1 MAHDSGRP
9 HSSTR
14 IAVVGATGYA
24 GGEILRLLLD
34 HPGVRNGELII
45 GSLMA
50 GSSAGTPVSEAMP
63 HLIALSDR
71 TIEALDVDT
80 LAQHDVVFLGLPH
93 GHSARIAKQLPDHVV
108 IIDCAADFRLRN
120 QDDWDTFYSGVY
132 AGSWPYGIPEM
143 PGHREAIAGARRVAV
158 PGCFP
163 TGATL
168 ALWPAVHA
176 GLIKSRVSVVSI
188 TGVSGGG
195 KKASVGLLGA
205 ETMGSLKAYN
215 TAGKHR
221 HNPEIMQNLTEVGG
235 KDLRLSFTPVL
246 APLPR
251 GILTTA
257 TAELAAGVDEATLR
271 AAYEQAY
278 EHEPFI
284 HLLAPGVQPQTQA
297 VVGSN
302 ACHVQV
308 EVDHAAGTVLLT
320 SAIDNLCK
328 GTAGAAVQC
337 MNLCLGIEETAGLS
351 TAGVAP

>member
-1 MAHDSGRP
+1 MVQVSADSQT
-9 HSSTR
+9 STR

-34 HPGVRNGELII
+34 HPGVKSGELSI

-50 GSSAGTPVSEAMP
+50 GSSAGTPVSDAMP
-63 HLIALSDR
+63 HLIALADR
-71 TIEALDVDT
+71 TIEALDLEK
-80 LAQHDVVFLGLPH
+80 LAEHDVVFLGLPH
-93 GHSARIAKQLPDHVV
+93 GHSAEIAKQLPEGMV
-108 IIDCAADFRLRN
+108 IIDCAADFRLR
-120 QDDWDTFYSGVY
+120 QQSDWDTFYGGDY
-132 AGSWPYGIPEM
+132 AGAWPYGIPEM
-143 PGHREAIAGARRVAV
+143 PGHREQIAQSARVAV

-168 ALWPAVHA
+168 ALWPAVQA
-176 GLIKSRVSVVSI
+176 GLIEPKVSVVSI

-221 HNPEIMQNLTEVGG
+221 HNPEIVQNLTEVGG
-235 KDLRLSFTPVL
+235 EGVQLSFTPVL

-257 TAELAAGVDEATLR
+257 TAPLAAGVDEATLR

-278 EHEPFI
+278 ADEAFV

-297 VVGSN
+297 VLGSN

-308 EVDHAAGTVLLT
+308 EVDQRAGTVLLT

-351 TAGVAP
+351 IAGVAP

>member
-1 MAHDSGRP
+1 MNASK
-9 HSSTR
+9 SSEQPLNV
-14 IAVVGATGYA
+14 AVVGATGYA
-24 GGEILRLLLD
+24 GGEVLRILLQ
-34 HPGVRNGELII
+34 HPAYHQGKLSI

-50 GSSAGTPVSEAMP
+50 GSSAGVSVAEAMP
-63 HLIALSDR
+63 HLPQLAHR
-71 TIEALDVDT
+71 TIEASDIDKLRE
-80 LAQHDVVFLGLPH
+80 HDVVFLGLPH
-93 GHSARIAKQLPDHVV
+93 GHSAKIAEQLPEDTLV
-108 IIDCAADFRLRN
+108 IDCAADFRLRN
-120 QDDWDTFYSGVY
+120 AEDWEEYYGGTY

-143 PGHREAIAGARRVAV
+143 PGARQAIAASNRVAI

-168 ALWPAVHA
+168 AIWPAVA
-176 GLIKSRVSVVSI
+176 KGLIKSHINLVSI

-195 KKASVGLLGA
+195 KKASVGLLGS

-221 HNPEIMQNLTEVGG
+221 HNPEIVQNLQAVGG
-235 KDLRLSFTPVL
+235 QNIRLSFTPVL

-251 GILTTA
+251 GILSTA
-257 TAELAAGVDEATLR
+257 TAALADGVDEATVR

-278 EHEPFI
+278 ADEPFV
-284 HLLAPGVQPQTQA
+284 HLLAPGQQPQTQS

-302 ACHVQV
+302 ACQVQV
-308 EVDHAAGTVLLT
+308 EVDHKAGTVLLT

-337 MNLCLGIEETAGLS
+337 MNISLGYEETAGLAI
-351 TAGVAP
+351 AGVAP